1 MRGHD
6 ETDSSD
12 NPGMFQ
18 GLVDFVS
25 FLDTVL
31 KEHLE
36 IATVFKG
43 ESKTIQNE
51 LLGCMLSVTR
61 DKIIRQIKDS
71 DFVLELFFFS
81 YTVCI

>member
-36 IATVFKG
+36 IATVFKV
-43 ESKTIQNE
+43 
-51 LLGCMLSVTR
+51 LSNSGGPVTAGGR
-61 DKIIRQIKDS
+61 I
-71 DFVLELFFFS
+71 L
-81 YTVCI
+81 